1 MLAAV
6 KGYYDGE
13 SIRALEKV
21 NARKNQKVVITILD
35 EYIEDEKHSVPES
48 TRGMLAEYANPA
60 LWEQEEGAWERA
72 VSENYDF
79 A

>member
-13 SIRALEKV
+13 SIRTLEKV
-21 NARKNQKVVITILD
+21 NARKNQKVIITILD
-35 EYIEDEKHSVPES
+35 EYVEDEKHSVAV
-48 TRGMLAEYANPA
+48 TARGMLAEYANPA
-60 LWEQEEGAWERA
+60 LWEQEESAWERA

>member
-13 SIRALEKV
+13 SIRTLEKV
-21 NARKNQKVVITILD
+21 NVRKNQKVIITILD
-35 EYIEDEKHSVPES
+35 EYVEDEKHSVAGS
-48 TRGMLAEYANPA
+48 ARGMLAEYANPS

>member
-1 MLAAV
+1 MLIAV

-13 SIRALEKV
+13 SIRTLEKV
-21 NARKNQKVVITILD
+21 NAHKNQKVIITILD
-35 EYIEDEKHSVPES
+35 EYVEDEKHSAAES
-48 TRGMLAEYANPA
+48 ARGMLAEYANPA

>member
-1 MLAAV
+1 MLASV

-13 SIRALEKV
+13 SIRTLEKV
-21 NARKNQKVVITILD
+21 NARKNQKVIITILD
-35 EYIEDEKHSVPES
+35 EYVEDEKHFVVES
-48 TRGMLAEYANPA
+48 ARGMLAEYANPA

>member
-48 TRGMLAEYANPA
+48 ARGMLAEYANPA

-72 VSENYDF
+72 VNENYDF

>member
-6 KGYYDGE
+6 EGYYDGE
-13 SIRALEKV
+13 SIRTLEKV
-21 NARKNQKVVITILD
+21 NARKNQKVIITILD
-35 EYIEDEKHSVPES
+35 EYVEEERPAAGSV
-48 TRGMLAEYANPA
+48 RGMLSEYANPA
-60 LWEQEEGAWERA
+60 LWEQEEGAWGRA